1 MFRVW
6 LFMGGWMQ
14 SVSSEDSV
22 VVAPATQ
29 VAHDQSWSWALRLL
43 IGYQV
48 LFIGWC
54 ATVSAA
60 FPKWIEEASVSI
72 WPIQDPLHIW
82 LERVVLLP
90 IVRYD
95 VLWYMGI
102 AQYGYEFRDGATAF
116 HPLFPLLMALTGS
129 VLGGN
134 VLLGGWIVSQLCT
147 YGMLVMLYRLVLL
160 DHDEMVAK
168 RTTLY
173 LIGSPLGFAFLIPYT
188 EPVLLF
194 SIVSAIYACRRGK
207 WLLAG
212 FAGACAALAKQPG
225 IVVVLFMFM
234 EMLRVWP
241 VTANRQ
247 RLRML
252 FGLSLPPL
260 GLLSW
265 LVYRASLGDV
275 AFNWSD
281 PSSLVGSLLV
291 TPNYRDVWGEYFSWP
306 WVNFGYALEQMQTRP
321 YFYLLINMF
330 LMLILL
336 VLALYSLLRQKPR
349 YLSYTIPLI
358 LMNLS
363 IVYPLWPYMGIVRRF
378 IIIFPIFIQL
388 ALLARNKF
396 INALV
401 LVCNALLWTLIAS
414 MYVRNAFVP

>member
-1 MFRVW
+1 
-6 LFMGGWMQ
+6 MQ

-22 VVAPATQ
+22 QAASAAILVR
-29 VAHDQSWSWALRLL
+29 DESWSWALRLL
-43 IGYQV
+43 IGYQI

-54 ATVSAA
+54 ATVSSV

-102 AQYGYEFRDGATAF
+102 AQYGYEFREGATAF
-116 HPLFPLLMALTGS
+116 HPLFPLLMALVGNA
-129 VLGGN
+129 LGGN

-147 YGMLVMLYRLVLL
+147 YGMLVVLYRLVLL
-160 DHDEMVAK
+160 DHDELIAK

-173 LIGSPLGFAFLIPYT
+173 LLGSPLGFAFLIPYT
-188 EPVLLF
+188 EPVLLL
-194 SIVSAIYACRRGK
+194 SIVSAMYACRRGK
-207 WLLAG
+207 WLIAG

-225 IVVVLFMFM
+225 IVVVLFMFF

-241 VTANRQ
+241 QTANRQ

-252 FGLSLPPL
+252 FGLSLPPI
-260 GLLSW
+260 GLFAW

-275 AFNWSD
+275 TFNWAD

-291 TPNYRDVWGEYFSWP
+291 TPSYRDVWGEFFSWP

-336 VLALYSLLRQKPR
+336 VLALYSLVRQRPR
-349 YLSYTIPLI
+349 YLSYTLPII

-396 INALV
+396 VNALV
-401 LVCNALLWTLIAS
+401 LICNALLWTLIAS